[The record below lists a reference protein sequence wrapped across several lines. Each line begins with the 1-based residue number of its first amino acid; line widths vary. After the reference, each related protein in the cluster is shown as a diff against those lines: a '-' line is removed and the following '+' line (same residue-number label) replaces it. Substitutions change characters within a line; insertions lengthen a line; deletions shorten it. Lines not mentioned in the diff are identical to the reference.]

1 MVSVLPYK
9 NCILKG
15 FLRLKLTSTRLV
27 FNSLKKRYLNFFT
40 AHGIEIKSTQSK
52 HDGIECKISK
62 NSLRVFLHS
71 LLRALDANRVIF

>member
-27 FNSLKKRYLNFFT
+27 FNSLKKKYLHLFT
-40 AHGIEIKSTQSK
+40 AHWIEIKSTK
-52 HDGIECKISK
+52 HSILIYC
-62 NSLRVFLHS
+62 
-71 LLRALDANRVIF
+71 